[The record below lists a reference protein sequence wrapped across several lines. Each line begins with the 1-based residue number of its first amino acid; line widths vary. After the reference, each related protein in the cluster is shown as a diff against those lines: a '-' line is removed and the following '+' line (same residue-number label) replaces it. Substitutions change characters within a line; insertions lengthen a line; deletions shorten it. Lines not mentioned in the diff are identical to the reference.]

1 MKMAN
6 LSDAVVQ
13 IINAVRT
20 RSRLPALKKIPQ
32 GTAPEVA
39 EELSRMCPLAR
50 AWPSAVIGENYVRT
64 TSEPFAEVLKTVLN
78 KPLYGIPEFPGEF
91 AIDLPAALVAF
102 VTQYDEG
109 SLPQF
114 IEAV

>member
-1 MKMAN
+1 MDETE
-6 LSDAVVQ
+6 LLQVLQ

-20 RSRLPALKKIPQ
+20 RSGLPALKEIPQ
-32 GTAPEVA
+32 GTAPEA
-39 EELSRMCPLAR
+39 AKELSRMCPLAR
-50 AWPSAVIGENYVRT
+50 AWPLAIIGENYIRT
-64 TSEPFAEVLKTVLN
+64 TSEAFAEALRSVFN
-78 KPLYGIPEFPGEF
+78 QPLYGIPEFPGEF

-109 SLPQF
+109 QLPQF

>member
-1 MKMAN
+1 MDEIV
-6 LSDAVVQ
+6 LFQVLQ

-20 RSRLPALKKIPQ
+20 PSGLPALKEIPQ
-32 GTAPEVA
+32 GAAPEKA

-50 AWPSAVIGENYVRT
+50 AWPLAVIGENYVRT
-64 TSEPFAEVLKTVLN
+64 TSEPFAKVLRTVFTQ
-78 KPLYGIPEFPGEF
+78 PLYGIPEFPGEF

-109 SLPQF
+109 HLPQF

>member
-1 MKMAN
+1 MDETE
-6 LSDAVVQ
+6 LLQVLQ

-20 RSRLPALKKIPQ
+20 CCDLPALAEIPP
-32 GTAPEVA
+32 GAAPEAA

-50 AWPSAVIGENYVRT
+50 AWPSAVIGENYART
-64 TSEPFAEVLKTVLN
+64 TSAQFAEVLRVVFY
-78 KPLYGIPEFPGEF
+78 KPLYDIPEFPGEF
-91 AIDLPAALVAF
+91 AIDLPSALVAF

-109 SLPQF
+109 HLPQF